1 MNEHELESFIM
12 ETLANA
18 GGFVDFG
25 TLDKAL
31 AAKCKDWKDG
41 VRQSYLR
48 GAVGRMIRDG
58 RVVREKNAAR
68 YRIGDETL
76 NLFK

>member
-1 MNEHELESFIM
+1 MTEHELEQFILN
-12 ETLANA
+12 TLANA
-18 GGFVDFG
+18 GAWVDFN

-31 AAKCKDWKDG
+31 AAQNKDWRDT

-58 RVVREKNAAR
+58 RVMREKHCAH
-68 YRIGDETL
+68 YKIGDETL
-76 NLFK
+76 NLFQ